1 MAKIEEMT
9 KSFDKKEDTIAIYFG
24 DDGVAVAGNCTKF
37 QQIEALLAL
46 ISTIVERNDG
56 DAKPINMAIHALQK
70 YERDQ
75 IESLK
80 EEDESLDKLLNLL
93 KEKMEKEFAEP
104 KKDSK
109 K

>member
-1 MAKIEEMT
+1 MAKIEEMA
-9 KSFDKKEDTIAIYFG
+9 KSFDRKEDTMAIYFG

-46 ISTIVERNDG
+46 VSSIVERNDG
-56 DAKPINMAIHALQK
+56 DATVVNEALK
-70 YERDQ
+70 ALKDYEKKQ

-80 EEDESLDKLLNLL
+80 EEDEALDKLLNLL